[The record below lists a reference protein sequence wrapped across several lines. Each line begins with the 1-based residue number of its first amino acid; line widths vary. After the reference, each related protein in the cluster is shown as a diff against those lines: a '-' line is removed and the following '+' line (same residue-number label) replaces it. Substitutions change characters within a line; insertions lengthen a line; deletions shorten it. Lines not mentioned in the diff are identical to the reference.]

1 MMSTVGMS
9 KSCTDLPSV
18 TSTDDRWDVEIENLS
33 KTCHWNYLF
42 QSWDF
47 SNGKMNFDGWIYT
60 HLGHY
65 LGL

>member
-42 QSWDF
+42 FKPDLKLRLLKW
-47 SNGKMNFDGWIYT
+47 KMQMKN
-60 HLGHY
+60 
-65 LGL
+65 